1 MKNGGFAGLY
11 PLVMSKYVKIAIAHG
26 PVEISRNSEFS
37 QLDSMVMF
45 HRFLFSLN
53 ITRGNFSERHG
64 QIMGKCRKM
73 VDFPVFDEPGK
84 VSDVSFPQI
93 FHGALVPGLSR
104 KPQKWPPGSKTWMVV
119 LIDAD

>member
-64 QIMGKCRKM
+64 QIMENAGRWWIFQCLMSPERSQMCRFRRFSM
-73 VDFPVFDEPGK
+73 ELWFPAYPENPKNG
-84 VSDVSFPQI
+84 PL
-93 FHGALVPGLSR
+93 GPRLGWLC
-104 KPQKWPPGSKTWMVV
+104 
-119 LIDAD
+119 

>member
-1 MKNGGFAGLY
+1 
-11 PLVMSKYVKIAIAHG
+11 MSKYVKIAIAHG
-26 PVEISRNSEFS
+26 TVEISRNSEFS

-53 ITRGNFSERHG
+53 VSRGNFSERHG
-64 QIMGKCRKM
+64 QIMGKCWKM

-104 KPQKWPPGSKTWMVV
+104 KPQKWPPGSKTWMDIAM
-119 LIDAD
+119 LIEYIMDQLNQYPQH